1 MRIIGFKPNN
11 FTFAG
16 VLKACLGL
24 EAFSAAKGVHG
35 CALKTRYEQ
44 DLYVGVAL
52 LELYTKSGDID
63 DAQRAFEEIPKK
75 DVIPWSFMIA
85 RYAQSDRCEEAVE
98 LFCQMRQAFVVPN
111 QFTFSSLLQACA
123 TMKGLDLGK
132 QIHSHV
138 LKVGL
143 NSDVFVYNALMD
155 VYAKCLRRG

>member
-1 MRIIGFKPNN
+1 
-11 FTFAG
+11 
-16 VLKACLGL
+16 
-24 EAFSAAKGVHG
+24 
-35 CALKTRYEQ
+35 
-44 DLYVGVAL
+44 
-52 LELYTKSGDID
+52 
-63 DAQRAFEEIPKK
+63 
-75 DVIPWSFMIA
+75 MIA

-111 QFTFSSLLQACA
+111 QFTFSSLLQTCA

-155 VYAKCLRRG
+155 VYAKCLRRGKKNTSFYLFIFFFCFTRFRFFLEEKSS